1 MEMLSYTVDEIN
13 YVVDGK
19 HVVLQPSEQERSI
32 AEILSKRYGKTV
44 ELVPKIMYPQGIQT
58 PDFLIDDVRFDLKSP
73 IGRSKALLY
82 NMVSKKKKQASNFIF
97 DITDCPLSD
106 KEIRQQIETIYFS
119 RHTRFIDKIV
129 IMRNGEINKAYE
141 R

>member
-82 NMVSKKKKQASNFIF
+82 N
-97 DITDCPLSD
+97 
-106 KEIRQQIETIYFS
+106 
-119 RHTRFIDKIV
+119 IV
-129 IMRNGEINKAYE
+129 
-141 R
+141 